1 MLKAGGADPAG
12 SRIILLTDG
21 QENVE
26 PFVNTV
32 QPTIIQE
39 GITVDTILIT
49 ANASNV
55 LISLAA
61 QTGRLFFEEY
71 CGDVQHPDT
80 NTYNILLIS
89 GTVHGC
95 L

>member
-1 MLKAGGADPAG
+1 MLEAGGADPAG

-21 QENVE
+21 QENVK
-26 PFVNTV
+26 PFVDKV
-32 QPTIIQE
+32 QPEIIQK

-61 QTGRLFFEEY
+61 QTGRLFSEEY
-71 CGDVQHPDT
+71 AVDVQHLMGV
-80 NTYNILLIS
+80 YYRS
-89 GTVHGC
+89 
-95 L
+95 